1 MTYKEW
7 MNETV
12 PEYKAL
18 VASDVARVLVDEYNY
33 HPYQAKG
40 SNEYDYIERFVSK
53 LLEHLRFLFSE
64 RVILAQTAE
73 FGNKLTLLLID
84 IIPQYLNELNK
95 YGYMEKYFK
104 DEEFGYQNL
113 TDSRTALGTLPIST
127 VNEDYDEFN
136 VAGRL
141 KNGYEKSQTVDTNRA
156 FDYQDTVRRNL
167 AYGQFWRLNI
177 FNTVINRLEPLFL
190 GTLVHEW

>member
-33 HPYQAKG
+33 RPYQAQG

-53 LLEHLRFLFSE
+53 LLEHLRFYFSE

>member
-1 MTYKEW
+1 

-33 HPYQAKG
+33 RPYQAQG

-53 LLEHLRFLFSE
+53 LLEHLRFYFSE

-73 FGNKLTLLLID
+73 FGNKLSLLLID

-95 YGYMEKYFK
+95 YGYIQNYFNSLN
-104 DEEFGYQNL
+104 FGYISKNKNKYA
-113 TDSRTALGTLPIST
+113 SGTLPISP
-127 VNEDYDEFN
+127 DRDEYETSTD
-136 VAGRL
+136 L
-141 KNGYEKSQTVDTNRA
+141 INGYEKNQEETHEQGYNL
-156 FDYQDTVRRNL
+156 QDIVKHNIS
-167 AYGQFWRLNI
+167 YGQFWRLNI
-177 FNTVINRLEPLFL
+177 FNALINRLEPLFL
-190 GTLVHEW
+190 TTIVGTY